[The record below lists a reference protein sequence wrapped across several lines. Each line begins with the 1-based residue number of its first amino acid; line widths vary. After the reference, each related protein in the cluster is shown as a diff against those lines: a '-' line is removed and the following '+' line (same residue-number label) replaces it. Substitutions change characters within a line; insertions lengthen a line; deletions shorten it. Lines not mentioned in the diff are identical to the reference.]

1 MNQGVFLKSPWSSLT
16 YYCCRSMLFFFI
28 FFGSSRNLEEVS
40 LNFMSHGCV
49 SSFYCL
55 YFIAILMKWHL
66 CALKQKIKVGI
77 GFIYSTLGGVI
88 QEIIINEGMNERY
101 TKFHTFILLW
111 VYLYFV
117 YKTMSIYQL
126 IDKEKWHFDGT
137 CEKCLSYLAN
147 NISYSFFYLM
157 MYIRILIKKKWKQ
170 FRVN

>member
-66 CALKQKIKVGI
+66 CLLKQKIKVGI

-101 TKFHTFILLW
+101 TKFHTLNIVVSLFMFCLQNCVNL
-111 VYLYFV
+111 
-117 YKTMSIYQL
+117 SINWQQQ
-126 IDKEKWHFDGT
+126 KWLFPGT
-137 CEKCLSYLAN
+137 CEKCLSY
-147 NISYSFFYLM
+147 STKSTKYFSS
-157 MYIRILIKKKWKQ
+157 
-170 FRVN
+170 